1 MTETTQQFE
10 TQNQNEVTTDI
21 ELPDRPRRAA
31 IGKALIVWLATGSVG
46 AAIIAYLLF
55 AGMGC

>member
-1 MTETTQQFE
+1 MTQITQE
-10 TQNQNEVTTDI
+10 PEIRSDAVLAADVG
-21 ELPDRPRRAA
+21 ERPRYGA

-46 AAIIAYLLF
+46 AAIVAYLLF

>member
-1 MTETTQQFE
+1 MTQITQQPE
-10 TQNQNEVTTDI
+10 TRSDVESSPEI
-21 ELPDRPRRAA
+21 GDRPRFGA

-46 AAIIAYLLF
+46 AAIVAYLLF

>member
-1 MTETTQQFE
+1 MTETTQQLE
-10 TQNQNEVTTDI
+10 KQNQTEVAADT
-21 ELPDRPRRAA
+21 ELLDRPRKGA

-46 AAIIAYLLF
+46 AAIIAWLLF